1 MSNSFD
7 IATLSPHLFWDVD
20 RSKLDIQRSK
30 KLIVQR
36 VLEYGLL
43 SDWIL
48 INKYFGL
55 QEISEVA
62 MNLRSLDDKA
72 LSFISFVSKIPKEK
86 FLCYTMKQSSPKHW
100 NF

>member
-1 MSNSFD
+1 MDSSFD
-7 IATLSPHLFWDVD
+7 IAMLSPHLFWDVD
-20 RSKLDIQRSK
+20 RSKLDIRRSK

-43 SDWIL
+43 NDWVL
-48 INKYFGL
+48 INKHLGL
-55 QEISEVA
+55 REISEIA
-62 MNLRSLDDKA
+62 TNLRSLDEKA
-72 LSFISFVSKIPKEK
+72 LSFISFLSKIPKEK